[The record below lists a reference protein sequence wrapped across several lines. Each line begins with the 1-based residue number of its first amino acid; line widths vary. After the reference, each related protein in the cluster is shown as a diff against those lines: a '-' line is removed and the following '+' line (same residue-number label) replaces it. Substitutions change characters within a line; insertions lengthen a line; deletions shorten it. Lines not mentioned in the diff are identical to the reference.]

1 MFGKLHS
8 ENKYIY
14 IMGDFNV
21 NTLPH
26 IRGSLSVQ
34 ELKNIFAANYCFPL
48 INKPTRLTSTS
59 SSLID
64 NIYSTMP
71 ALANGC
77 DSGILEI
84 SISDHYGIFTVDKNT
99 TILEEKTETKKR
111 SFCNKNIVKFCQA
124 LRRESWDSVYSCDDA
139 QVAYSRFKRAIDMHF
154 TSNFK
159 FHTFAMTYKNR
170 YPWLSAALRTQ
181 IKLKNAKH
189 KEALKSNDQTV
200 KDEYKNIK
208 RELHSSLRNSEI
220 SYYRNQLDL
229 HRLDVGE
236 RWKVLREILNMNN
249 PSSKKKLIFDINN
262 KTTTDPKEIATG
274 FNNFFVT
281 IGPQL
286 AKNIKSDI
294 NPLSYVKSVN
304 NSIVLTDVTSTE
316 VRNVIA
322 SLKNSSSGYDEFPPF
337 VGKSCVEAY
346 IKPLTH
352 LINLSLKSGVFP
364 SELKLAKVVP
374 IFKAGDTSAINNY
387 RPISVLSFFSKVYE
401 KIVYNHV
408 LDFVD
413 DNNVLYDYQYGF
425 RHSHST
431 QQAIITLIDRIS
443 KSLDKGDIAIII
455 LLDLKKGF
463 DTVDHRIRLRKLYAY
478 GIRGTLLKWFESYLT
493 GRTQYVAFK
502 GTNSDTHYV
511 KCGVPQGS
519 ILGPLLFILYM
530 NDICSVSKLLFTL
543 LYADDICVLLSGK
556 DLNDLIA
563 VLNVELISLSVWLK
577 SNKLS
582 LNTQKTFFM
591 VFHRAKL

>member
-1 MFGKLHS
+1 MQYKLRNDLQLGGEVNSVFIEIFKTSSNTKRNIVCGCVYRPPSMSLVKFNELLSHMFGKLHS

-34 ELKNIFAANYCFPL
+34 EFKNIFAANYCFPL

-220 SYYRNQLDL
+220 SYYSNQLDL
-229 HRLDVGE
+229 HRLDVGK

-262 KTTTDPKEIATG
+262 KTTTDPNEIATG

-286 AKNIKSDI
+286 AKNIKSNI

-304 NSIVLTDVTSTE
+304 NSMVLTDVTSTE

-352 LINLSLKSGVFP
+352 LINVSLKSGVFP

-455 LLDLKKGF
+455 LLDLKKAF
-463 DTVDHRIRLRKLYAY
+463 DTVDHRILLR
-478 GIRGTLLKWFESYLT
+478 
-493 GRTQYVAFK
+493 
-502 GTNSDTHYV
+502 
-511 KCGVPQGS
+511 
-519 ILGPLLFILYM
+519 
-530 NDICSVSKLLFTL
+530 
-543 LYADDICVLLSGK
+543 
-556 DLNDLIA
+556 
-563 VLNVELISLSVWLK
+563 
-577 SNKLS
+577 
-582 LNTQKTFFM
+582 
-591 VFHRAKL
+591 

>member
-34 ELKNIFAANYCFPL
+34 KLKNIFAANYCFPL

-413 DNNVLYDYQYGF
+413 YNNVLYDYQYGF

>member
-1 MFGKLHS
+1 
-8 ENKYIY
+8 
-14 IMGDFNV
+14 MGDFNV

-26 IRGSLSVQ
+26 IRGCLSVQ
-34 ELKNIFAANYCFPL
+34 EFKNIFAANYCFPL

-64 NIYSTMP
+64 NIYSTIP

-99 TILEEKTETKKR
+99 TILEEKTPTKKR
-111 SFCNKNIVKFCQA
+111 SFCNKNIVNFCQA
-124 LRRESWDSVYSCDDA
+124 LRRESWDFVYSCDDV

-189 KEALKSNDQTV
+189 KEALKSNDQSV
-200 KDEYKNIK
+200 KDDYKNIK

-220 SYYRNQLDL
+220 SYYSNQLDL
-229 HRLDVGE
+229 HRLDVGK
-236 RWKVLREILNMNN
+236 RWKVLREILSMNN

-262 KTTTDPKEIATG
+262 KTTTDPNVIANG

-286 AKNIKSDI
+286 ANNSKSDI

-304 NSIVLTDVTSTE
+304 KSMVLTDVTSTE

-322 SLKNSSSGYDEFPPF
+322 SLKNSSSGHDEFPPF
-337 VGKSCVEAY
+337 VGKSCVDAFIE
-346 IKPLTH
+346 PLTH
-352 LINLSLKSGVFP
+352 LINLSLRSGVFP

-387 RPISVLSFFSKVYE
+387 RPISVLSFFSKVFE

-408 LDFVD
+408 LDFID

-431 QQAIITLIDRIS
+431 QQAIITLVDRIT
-443 KSLDKGDIAIII
+443 KSLDKGHIAITI
-455 LLDLKKGF
+455 LLDLKKDF
-463 DTVDHRIRLRKLYAY
+463 DTVDHRILLRKLYAY
-478 GIRGTLLKWFESYLT
+478 GIRGALLKWFESYLT
-493 GRTQYVAFK
+493 GRTQYVAFN
-502 GTNSDTHYV
+502 GTNSDIHYV

-543 LYADDICVLLSGK
+543 LYADDTCVMLSGK

-563 VLNVELISLSVWLK
+563 VLNVELISLCDWLK

-582 LNTQKTFFM
+582 LNTQKTFFHG
-591 VFHRAKL
+591 FPQS